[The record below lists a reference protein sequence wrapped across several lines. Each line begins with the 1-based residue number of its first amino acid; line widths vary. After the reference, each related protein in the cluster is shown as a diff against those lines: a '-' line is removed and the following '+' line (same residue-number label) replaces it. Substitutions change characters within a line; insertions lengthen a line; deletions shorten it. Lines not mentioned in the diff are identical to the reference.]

1 MKKFPADSDP
11 ARGAPAFAALAAALI
26 GLAPS
31 APSADVITRS
41 KLESTGF
48 FGLAAF
54 RSESEARQS
63 ADKRDDRTKTFFT
76 GAMMKFVS
84 GKKGLDGRSITRLD
98 KEVMW
103 TLNPKEKEYTE
114 MTFDEYRAMLNKP
127 LADAQAQGKETRQSS
142 PYKSAGETTVDVVKT
157 GKTFKVS
164 GYEGKGIIATVRMPY
179 FDSLENRKD
188 TLVVKYDAYLT
199 GDAGLNREMSTF
211 NRNFA
216 ARMKMDLDKFRGLEG
231 FYRYLEK
238 PMTKLGDKLG
248 KTGDMPLKF
257 TLTVMKPMP
266 PEAKTAKQGRQEE
279 DKSTKAPT
287 SVGDAADEAM
297 GKAFGYFK
305 KKKEKENL
313 AKAEAKKAELGVP
326 EGYVVISS
334 NAFEYT
340 DIKIAPTMAG
350 DYELP
355 KDYRKV
361 EQPQQQAAKPED

>member
-1 MKKFPADSDP
+1 MNRLQATPTI
-11 ARGAPAFAALAAALI
+11 ARGAFSLAAAFAVLF
-26 GLAPS
+26 GLAVS
-31 APSADVITRS
+31 TPSADVITRS

-48 FGLAAF
+48 LGLAAF
-54 RSESEARQS
+54 KSESEARQS
-63 ADKRDDRTKTFFT
+63 ADKRDDRSKTFFT

-84 GKKGLDGRSITRLD
+84 GKKGMDGRSITRLD

-114 MTFDEYRAMLNKP
+114 VTFDEYRAMLNRP
-127 LADAQAQGKETRQSS
+127 LTEAQGQGKDNPKGS
-142 PYKSAGETTVDVVKT
+142 PYKSAGETTVDVEKT

-188 TLVVKYDAYLT
+188 TLVVKYDAFLT
-199 GDAGLNREMSTF
+199 GDAGLAKEMSTF

-216 ARMKMDLDKFRGLEG
+216 SKLKLDLDKFRGLEA
-231 FYRYLEK
+231 FYHYLEK
-238 PMTKLGDKLG
+238 PMTKLGEKIG
-248 KTGDMPLKF
+248 KTGEFPLKF

-266 PEAKTAKQGRQEE
+266 PEAKSAKQENKKE
-279 DKSTKAPT
+279 DTGVKVPT
-287 SVGDAADEAM
+287 SVGDAAGEAM
-297 GKAFGYFK
+297 GLAFGYFR
-305 KKKEKENL
+305 KKKEKENQ

-326 EGYVVISS
+326 EGYVLISS

-340 DIKIAPTMAG
+340 DIKIAPTTAG

-355 KDYRKV
+355 KDYKKV
-361 EQPQQQAAKPED
+361 EKSQQQAAKPE